1 MIFPAYLI
9 IDLMTFGGPLFISII
24 GKVKYLKNY
33 KSFIPAIVIVAIH
46 YIIWDML
53 VTGLDWHFNPLYVL
67 SIRIVD
73 LPLEEVM
80 FFFVVPFAML
90 FVYEYIR
97 YYVKEKTISERMAYY
112 VFIPIFAISTVITIF
127 SYDIQYLFLAM
138 ISVDILFLAEIITK
152 FEMFRTRNY
161 WIYMLMGLIAFLIV
175 NYFLTSLPVVEYYH
189 SKILSTSY
197 WNGRITTIPLED
209 FIYNF
214 ALLSFYLFFYNIF
227 NKKFISKN

>member
-33 KSFIPAIVIVAIH
+33 RSFIPAIVIVAIP

-53 VTGLDWHFNPLYVL
+53 VTGLDWHFNPSYVL

-73 LPLEEVM
+73 LPIEEVM
-80 FFFVVPFAML
+80 FFIVVPFAML

-97 YYVKEKTISERMAYY
+97 YYLQEKTMSEKRAYY
-112 VFIPIFAISTVITIF
+112 VFVPIFAISIALTIL
-127 SYDIQYLFLAM
+127 SYGIQYLFLAM
-138 ISVDILFLAEIITK
+138 LSIDILFIFEIATK
-152 FEMFRTRNY
+152 FHMFRSRNF

-175 NYFLTSLPVVEYYH
+175 NYFLTSIPVVEYYH

-197 WNGRITTIPLED
+197 WNGRITTIPVED

-214 ALLSFYLFFYNIF
+214 SLLSFYLFFYNIF